1 MITLICRATE
11 HCPTELKGGRQVEG
25 RLCGHSQAVLVQ
37 LRSTS
42 ATPVQCKAGSDLQ
55 IPLFSLRRKESLF
68 KKKCSLRDGHILWN
82 GECDHKQVISPSQ
95 GALSAAGAL
104 ASVQSLTEHT
114 ESQVGRS
121 AKAQL
126 WPWLRI
132 YQ

>member
-68 KKKCSLRDGHILWN
+68 KKKNVPLEMAIFSGMVN
-82 GECDHKQVISPSQ
+82 VIIS
-95 GALSAAGAL
+95 
-104 ASVQSLTEHT
+104 
-114 ESQVGRS
+114 R
-121 AKAQL
+121 
-126 WPWLRI
+126 
-132 YQ
+132 